1 MLHEYFFAVEW
12 MQREIP
18 WAGIA
23 AILAGTGSLLSGY
36 AALKLAQ
43 KKGQDEAK
51 TVKSDSSASD
61 EP

>member
-1 MLHEYFFAVEW
+1 MLHESFFAVEW
-12 MQREIP
+12 TQRDIP

-43 KKGQDEAK
+43 KKGKDEAK
-51 TVKSDSSASD
+51 AVKPDRPPGS
-61 EP
+61 